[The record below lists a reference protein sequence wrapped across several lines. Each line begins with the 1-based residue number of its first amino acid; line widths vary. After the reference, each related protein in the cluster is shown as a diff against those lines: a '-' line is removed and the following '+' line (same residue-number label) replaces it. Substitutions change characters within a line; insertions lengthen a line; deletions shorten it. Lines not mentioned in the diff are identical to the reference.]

1 MTVKKSIDHI
11 AMVIDASSSMYGFT
25 EQVIQVFD
33 SQIAWLARRSKE
45 LDRDCRVSVY
55 TFNDYVTR
63 VFFDIDVS
71 SVPSLR
77 GLYRTSG
84 WTALL
89 DAVVKSQEDL
99 AGIARGFGDD
109 EAFLAFV
116 LTDGQ
121 ENRSRAAAKAR
132 LKEILESQ
140 GKNWTVA
147 ALVPDLHCKRTVVS
161 YGFYEDNVTIWETGS
176 EQGLIEAVEKIQ
188 QATDTHLTSRSSDP
202 SYSGTRTMFAKPVDA
217 QKIADAGLTV
227 IDPTTYMIV
236 AVSWDDDTAKWRM
249 ATGRKT
255 KAMPLGVPSMEI
267 QDFIKAMNLPYV
279 LGRVYYRLE
288 KSEKV
293 DLTKEVIIMHRVS
306 GKAYGGREA
315 RTLIGLSDT
324 ATRIKPLPVKTGE
337 YDIYVK
343 STSFNRLLAK
353 HSKIIVLN

>member
-1 MTVKKSIDHI
+1 MTLKKPTDHI
-11 AMVIDASSSMYGFT
+11 AMVIDASTSMYHF
-25 EQVIQVFD
+25 EKQVIEVFD

-63 VFFDIDVS
+63 AFFDIDVS

-77 GLYRTSG
+77 GLYRAFG

-99 AGIARGFGDD
+99 ATLPAGFGNGDSY
-109 EAFLAFV
+109 LTFV
-116 LTDGQ
+116 ITDGC
-121 ENRSRAAAKAR
+121 ENRSRATAAAR
-132 LKEILESQ
+132 LQEILDYQ

-147 ALVPDLHCKRTVVS
+147 ALVPDAAGKRSAVS

-176 EQGLIEAVEKIQ
+176 ERGLIAAVEKIQ
-188 QATDTHLTSRSSDP
+188 QATDTHLTSRTNDP
-202 SYSGTRTMFAKPVDA
+202 NYTGTRTMFAKPVDA
-217 QKIADAGLTV
+217 QKIADAGLKV
-227 IDPTTYMIV
+227 IDPTTFMIIPV
-236 AVSWDDDTAKWRM
+236 TWDDDTANWRM
-249 ATGRKT
+249 SGKKT
-255 KAMPLGVPSMEI
+255 KARPEGIPSIEI
-267 QDFIKAMNLPYV
+267 QEFVKSLNLAYV
-279 LGRVYYRLE
+279 VGNVYYRLE

-293 DLTKEVIIMHRVS
+293 DYSKDVMIMHRMS

-343 STSFNRLLAK
+343 STSLNRLLAK
-353 HSKIIVLN
+353 HSKIIILK